1 MSILVNPITEKLAG
15 KFAKTTLGKF
25 VQQGKRLYKSIF
37 GTPEAIKKQLAHNP
51 YKPKTSIFEGNNPS
65 GETVEQLL
73 EKLSKKHGYQAVN
86 VHGMKV
92 YAPKASTTTP
102 KPVKTY
108 NPITG
113 KTDILGSLTHEP
125 LVHSTF
131 NTGRKLHK
139 RPAKPTRLTPEYGVK
154 AKSFYFP
161 RIQETRTQAYY
172 DRLGA
177 EIETAK
183 AVKGQAS
190 FYNPRT
196 GNTTTLYGNS
206 NVTVSKGKVDLV
218 ELDNAPQGFRR
229 ITRTASDGKDYLHRG
244 NSVTDY
250 WDTSKGWRSET
261 KYTEA
266 AKIPYTTESPAV
278 RTPYEDMGFKSSE
291 TLPNGITLHYP
302 SSLKEMEEI
311 IAKDAI

>member
-15 KFAKTTLGKF
+15 KFAKTTIGKLW
-25 VQQGKRLYKSIF
+25 QGGKKLCKSIF

-51 YKPKTSIFEGNNPS
+51 YKPKTSIFNDNPYKAES
-65 GETVEQLL
+65 VEHML
-73 EKLSKKHGYQAVN
+73 ERLTKKHGYQAVD
-86 VHGMKV
+86 VGHGLKAYV
-92 YAPKASTTTP
+92 PKQIRTTQQII
-102 KPVKTY
+102 
-108 NPITG
+108 NPNTG
-113 KTDILGSLTHEP
+113 KPYAGIINSLTHEP
-125 LVHSTF
+125 PAHI
-131 NTGRKLHK
+131 RILHK

-161 RIQETRTQAYY
+161 QIQETRTQAYY

-196 GNTTTLYGNS
+196 GNITTLYGNS